1 MKKIIEADRKIE
13 YKIKD
18 INYTNINNESEV
30 EKILEIVEENYNIR
44 IGEYLKELYK
54 QGVIDGINLMIN
66 CLKQNRKNIKKIEQ
80 EKVWEKVLIPKLFLA
95 FYLQILVSFSII
107 HMQKNKGKEG
117 KQWKK
122 DKKDLTEK

>member
-1 MKKIIEADRKIE
+1 MEEKLINKDIIEKLYESQEEIINEKIKEADRKIE

-30 EKILEIVEENYNIR
+30 EKILEIVEENYNIK

-66 CLKQNRKNIKKIEQ
+66 CLK
-80 EKVWEKVLIPKLFLA
+80 
-95 FYLQILVSFSII
+95 
-107 HMQKNKGKEG
+107 
-117 KQWKK
+117 
-122 DKKDLTEK
+122 

>member
-1 MKKIIEADRKIE
+1 MEEKLINKDIIEKLYESQEDIINEKIKEADRKIE

-54 QGVIDGINLMIN
+54 QGVIDGINLIIN
-66 CLKQNRKNIKKIEQ
+66 CLK
-80 EKVWEKVLIPKLFLA
+80 
-95 FYLQILVSFSII
+95 
-107 HMQKNKGKEG
+107 
-117 KQWKK
+117 
-122 DKKDLTEK
+122 